1 MSENFATNKHQPH
14 QPHQPHQYPQKSGT
28 YLTAVASK
36 LANMCN
42 NCGKYGHLFH
52 QCCLPITSCGII
64 AFFPEPSH
72 DLGPEKY
79 RFLMIRRKDGFG
91 FIEFIRGKY
100 SLNNV
105 GQIQNIIDE
114 MSVPEKRR
122 ILEESY
128 EDLCKLTWG
137 GQNLYHKHEETSSQ
151 KKFELLKTGIV
162 VNDEF
167 INLQMLVDKSET
179 AWPETEWE
187 FPKGRRNSQEKD
199 VECALREYSEE
210 TGYSIN
216 DIELIDNLQ
225 PFEETFIGSNYKAY
239 KHKYYLAK
247 LTTSTESDKDCL
259 QRYQKTE
266 VSQIKWAT
274 CEECLR
280 LIRPYNLEKK
290 QLIQNINT
298 MLSEYRI
305 Y

>member
-1 MSENFATNKHQPH
+1 MFETNI
-14 QPHQPHQYPQKSGT
+14 QKT
-28 YLTAVASK
+28 NNK

-64 AFFPEPSH
+64 AFTGSSSSNST
-72 DLGPEKY
+72 DNSEKY

-91 FIEFIRGKY
+91 FMEFIGGKY
-100 SLNNV
+100 SLYNV

-114 MSVPEKRR
+114 MSIPEKQR

-128 EDLCKLTWG
+128 ENLCKFAWG
-137 GQNLYHKHEETSSQ
+137 GQNLYRKREETSSQ
-151 KKFELLKTGIV
+151 KKFELLKTGIT
-162 VNDEF
+162 VNDKF
-167 INLQMLVDKSET
+167 INLQMLVDESKT
-179 AWPETEWE
+179 AWTETEWE
-187 FPKGRRNSQEKD
+187 FPKGRRNNQEKD
-199 VECALREYSEE
+199 TECALREYSEE
-210 TGYSIN
+210 TGYSAE
-216 DIELIDNLQ
+216 DIVLIDNLQ

-247 LTTSTESDKDCL
+247 MLVPPDVDNSNAECL

-274 CEECLR
+274 YEECLQ
-280 LIRPYNLEKK
+280 LIRPYNVEKK
-290 QLIQNINT
+290 QLIQNINA